1 MHPRNLHTNSSY
13 NFKQLALVNPDLE
26 PFIVQNSHTNG
37 LTINFSNP
45 KAVIALNKALL
56 IHHYQLKNWELPQGF
71 LCPPIPSRVDYI
83 HHVSD
88 LLTKENQQVKGLD
101 IGVGANAIY
110 TILGV
115 QVYGWE
121 MVGCDI
127 NLQSVHAAQQNIDF
141 TPSLAEK
148 VTIIHQTD
156 NANIF
161 KGIIQPNDY
170 FHFTM
175 CNPPFYSSE
184 EDASKNA
191 SQKLKNLGKGA
202 SELNFGGQHSELWCN
217 GGEVLFLKRMI
228 KQSADFKT
236 QVGYFTSL
244 VSRKENLPKLEK
256 QLKKLKANYTIIPM
270 EHGNK
275 KTRLIAW
282 SFMKSFKY

>member
-1 MHPRNLHTNSSY
+1 MHPRNIHKNSSYDFDSLIKVNKALQEFVTLNKHTNS
-13 NFKQLALVNPDLE
+13 
-26 PFIVQNSHTNG
+26 
-37 LTINFSNP
+37 LTIDFSNP
-45 KAVIALNKALL
+45 KAVIELNKSLL
-56 IHHYQLKNWELPQGF
+56 IHHYGLNNWELPDGF

-83 HHVSD
+83 HYVAD
-88 LLTKENQQVKGLD
+88 IIKKEQKPIKGLD

-110 TILGV
+110 TILGT
-115 QVYGWE
+115 QVYNWD

-127 NLQSVHAAQQNIDF
+127 NAQSIDAAQKNIDF
-141 TPSLAEK
+141 TQNLK
-148 VTIIHQTD
+148 DKTKIIYQTD

-161 KGIIQPNDY
+161 KGIIQQDDY

-175 CNPPFYSSE
+175 CNPPFYTSE

-217 GGEVLFLKRMI
+217 GGEALFLKRMI

-244 VSRKENLPKLEK
+244 VSRKENLSKLEK

-282 SFMKSFKY
+282 SYNKTFN

>member
-1 MHPRNLHTNSSY
+1 MHARNIHKNSSYDFDSLIKVNTALQEFVTLNKHTNS
-13 NFKQLALVNPDLE
+13 
-26 PFIVQNSHTNG
+26 
-37 LTINFSNP
+37 LTIDFSNP
-45 KAVIALNKALL
+45 KAVIELNKSLL
-56 IHHYQLKNWELPQGF
+56 IHHYELENWELPDGF

-83 HHVSD
+83 HYVADIIS
-88 LLTKENQQVKGLD
+88 KEQEPIKGLD
-101 IGVGANAIY
+101 VGVGANAIY
-110 TILGV
+110 TILGT
-115 QVYGWE
+115 QVYNWE

-127 NLQSVHAAQQNIDF
+127 NAQSIEAARQNIDF
-141 TPSLAEK
+141 TTNLK
-148 VTIIHQTD
+148 NRVKIIHQTD

-161 KGIIQPNDY
+161 KGIIQQDDY

-175 CNPPFYSSE
+175 CNPPFYTSE

-202 SELNFGGQHSELWCN
+202 SVLNFGGQHSELWCN
-217 GGEVLFLKRMI
+217 GGEALFLKRMI
-228 KQSADFKT
+228 KQSVDFKS

-244 VSRKENLPKLEK
+244 VSRKENLTKLEK

-282 SFMKSFKY
+282 SYTKTFN

>member
-1 MHPRNLHTNSSY
+1 MHPRNIHNTHY
-13 NFKQLALVNPDLE
+13 NFKELSKVNPDLE
-26 PFIVQNSHTNG
+26 NFIIKNQHTNDF
-37 LTINFSNP
+37 TIDFSNP

-56 IHHYQLKNWELPQGF
+56 LHHYQLQNWELPEGF

-83 HHVSD
+83 HHISD
-88 LLTKENQQVKGLD
+88 LLSDENQPIKGLD

-127 NLQSVHAAQQNIDF
+127 NLESVKAAQKNINF
-141 TPSLAEK
+141 TPKLAEK
-148 VTIIHQTD
+148 VTIVHQPD
-156 NANIF
+156 SANIF

-170 FHFTM
+170 FHFTV
-175 CNPPFYSSE
+175 CNPPFYTSE
-184 EDASKNA
+184 EDAAKNA
-191 SQKLKNLGKGA
+191 KQKLTNLGKGA

-217 GGEVLFLKRMI
+217 GGEALFLKRMI

-236 QVGYFTSL
+236 QVGYYTSL
-244 VSRKENLPKLEK
+244 VSKKENLPKIEK

-275 KTRLIAW
+275 KTRFIAW
-282 SFMKSFKY
+282 SFIKPFDK

>member
-1 MHPRNLHTNSSY
+1 MHARNIHKNSSYDFDSLIKVNTALQEFVTLNKHTNS
-13 NFKQLALVNPDLE
+13 
-26 PFIVQNSHTNG
+26 
-37 LTINFSNP
+37 LTIDFSNP
-45 KAVIALNKALL
+45 KAVIELNKSLL
-56 IHHYQLKNWELPQGF
+56 IHHYELENWELPDGF

-83 HHVSD
+83 HYVADIIS
-88 LLTKENQQVKGLD
+88 KEQEPIKGLD
-101 IGVGANAIY
+101 VGVGANAIY
-110 TILGV
+110 TILGT
-115 QVYGWE
+115 QVYNWE

-127 NLQSVHAAQQNIDF
+127 NTQSIEAAQRNIDF
-141 TPSLAEK
+141 TPNLKNK
-148 VTIIHQTD
+148 VEIIHQTD

-161 KGIIQPNDY
+161 KGIIQQDDY

-175 CNPPFYSSE
+175 CNPPFYTSE

-202 SELNFGGQHSELWCN
+202 SVLNFGGQHSELWCN
-217 GGEVLFLKRMI
+217 GGEALFLKRMF
-228 KQSADFKT
+228 KQSVDFKS

-244 VSRKENLPKLEK
+244 VSRKENLTKLEK

-282 SFMKSFKY
+282 SYTKTFN

>member
-1 MHPRNLHTNSSY
+1 MNPRNIHKNSSYDFDSLIKVNKALQEFVTLNKHTNS
-13 NFKQLALVNPDLE
+13 
-26 PFIVQNSHTNG
+26 
-37 LTINFSNP
+37 LTIDFSNP
-45 KAVIALNKALL
+45 KAVIELNKSLL
-56 IHHYQLKNWELPQGF
+56 IHHYGLANWELPDGF

-83 HHVSD
+83 HYVAD
-88 LLTKENQQVKGLD
+88 IIAKEQEPIKGLD
-101 IGVGANAIY
+101 VGVGANAIY
-110 TILGV
+110 TILGT
-115 QVYGWE
+115 QVYNWD

-127 NLQSVHAAQQNIDF
+127 NAQSIEAARKNIDF
-141 TPSLAEK
+141 TSNLKDK
-148 VTIIHQTD
+148 VKIIHQKD

-161 KGIIQPNDY
+161 KGIIQKDDY
-170 FHFTM
+170 FHFTV

-217 GGEVLFLKRMI
+217 GGEALFLKRMI

-256 QLKKLKANYTIIPM
+256 QLKKLKVNYTIIPM

-282 SFMKSFKY
+282 SFNKTFN